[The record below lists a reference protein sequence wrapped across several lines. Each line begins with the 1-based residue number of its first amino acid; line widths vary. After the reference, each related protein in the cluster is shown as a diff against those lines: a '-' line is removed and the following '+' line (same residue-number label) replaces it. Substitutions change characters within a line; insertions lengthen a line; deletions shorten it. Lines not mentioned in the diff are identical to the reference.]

1 MKLKFY
7 LKTALFTF
15 CTAMQCFAS
24 VNTAVDADRAPLDAE
39 NTRVLAGI
47 QYITQQDTTRCAGFN
62 ADPVKTM
69 EKSPQTD
76 NIINL
81 LSNKTKVSAKEASE
95 QQKQVIATSVMGTI
109 IVHGVKKLT
118 RHGLSEGNAN
128 FRHFRA
134 LELIED
140 LSFELNRNLI
150 DQDGVK
156 VVDQRWL
163 SDNWTKYSDLETYSK
178 ITAEMFELWFN
189 AALEKH
195 NPGFVKLAEIKQAE
209 HDAYVAEHAR
219 IELKKAQKAEEE
231 ERLRLKKIEEAEEAV
246 RETEKRKREKA
257 AEAKQP
263 VATVL
268 SLVPPT
274 AEETTSAS
282 ASSAPGTPKKGEE
295 KTEKTLVSPTGTIT
309 HATFNPGSEFGKEDS
324 SGKKVNMVLDFGA
337 AATGGYLTPTRYQDN
352 ADTTPPG
359 TPYERVVNLASNVGS
374 NIWSAAT
381 SPLGMT
387 AVAVTSIALVVV
399 SRNK

>member
-1 MKLKFY
+1 
-7 LKTALFTF
+7 
-15 CTAMQCFAS
+15 MQCFAS

-47 QYITQQDTTRCAGFN
+47 QHITQQDTTRCAGFN

-69 EKSPQTD
+69 EKSLQTD

-140 LSFELNRNLI
+140 LSFALNVNLI

-178 ITAEMFELWFN
+178 INQGMFELC
-189 AALEKH
+189 
-195 NPGFVKLAEIKQAE
+195 
-209 HDAYVAEHAR
+209 
-219 IELKKAQKAEEE
+219 
-231 ERLRLKKIEEAEEAV
+231 
-246 RETEKRKREKA
+246 
-257 AEAKQP
+257 
-263 VATVL
+263 
-268 SLVPPT
+268 
-274 AEETTSAS
+274 
-282 ASSAPGTPKKGEE
+282 
-295 KTEKTLVSPTGTIT
+295 
-309 HATFNPGSEFGKEDS
+309 
-324 SGKKVNMVLDFGA
+324 
-337 AATGGYLTPTRYQDN
+337 
-352 ADTTPPG
+352 
-359 TPYERVVNLASNVGS
+359 
-374 NIWSAAT
+374 
-381 SPLGMT
+381 
-387 AVAVTSIALVVV
+387 
-399 SRNK
+399 SRSR